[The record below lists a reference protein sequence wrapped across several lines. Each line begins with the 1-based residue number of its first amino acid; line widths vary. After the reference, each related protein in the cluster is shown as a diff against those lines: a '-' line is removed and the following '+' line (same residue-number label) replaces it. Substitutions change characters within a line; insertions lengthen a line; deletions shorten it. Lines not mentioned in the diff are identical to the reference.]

1 MDTSMRLP
9 QYIIRQRGGFYF
21 RLVVPAHLRPRVGL
35 RVVKRSL
42 CTREPLIAQVRALA
56 LASRY
61 HRAFRAMERAMTKSL
76 DELLAGAEAA
86 FQDGRA
92 KELTL
97 TLPNGARLETSP
109 DDPPEVHAELLNM
122 ARKNTRPNATRPT

>member
-1 MDTSMRLP
+1 MRLP

-92 KELTL
+92 KELSL

-109 DDPPEVHAELLNM
+109 DDPPEV
-122 ARKNTRPNATRPT
+122 TPNC